1 MSWTVEI
8 LNALKLMVPIGV
20 MLGVACDLVGG
31 EDGFAC
37 HLGGPLVWVVAVDGG
52 PGVSVVQL

>member
-8 LNALKLMVPIGV
+8 LNALKLMVPLGV
-20 MLGVACDLVGG
+20 MLGVACDWGLAG
-31 EDGFAC
+31 DGFAC